1 MGIVMRK
8 LEIEPWTYEDYLE
21 ATDRSDNL
29 ISRKRWLEVV
39 AGVRVKFKKYIGEE
53 VRQCIREVDADLD

>member
-1 MGIVMRK
+1 MGILMRK

-21 ATDRSDNL
+21 ATNRSDSL
-29 ISRKRWLEVV
+29 TSRKRWLEVV